1 MDQIARRDLLI
12 AGAGLAGAFAPG
24 LAAAAPLAP
33 TPPNDLGP
41 FYKRGASSA
50 AVLRRP
56 GDAGLPLALAG
67 TVFRATG
74 ERLPAARVELW
85 HSDDAGDYDMAGIRF
100 RADLKADDKAGYAV
114 ATVMP
119 GHYPGR
125 VCQHVHFIVR
135 AEGCKP
141 LVTQLYF
148 ATDPVFEGD
157 PDKHYGRDPLLVS
170 RELIRPVSLVAKD
183 GATSAHCLFDLVLEA
198 L

>member
-1 MDQIARRDLLI
+1 MGQIARRDLLI
-12 AGAGLAGAFAPG
+12 AGAALAGAAVSGP
-24 LAAAAPLAP
+24 AATAGLAP
-33 TPPNDLGP
+33 TPQNDLGP
-41 FYKRGASSA
+41 FYKRGAPSN

-56 GDAGLPLALAG
+56 GDRGLPLSLAG
-67 TVFRATG
+67 TVFRSTG
-74 ERLPAARVELW
+74 ERLPAARIELW
-85 HSDDAGDYDMAGIRF
+85 HSDDAGDYDMAGVRF
-100 RADLKADDKAGYAV
+100 RADLKADESAGYAA

-135 AEGCKP
+135 ADGCKP

-157 PDKHYGRDPLLVS
+157 PDRHYGRDPLLVS
-170 RELIRPVSLVAKD
+170 RELIRPVTLVAQD
-183 GATSAHCLFDLVLEA
+183 GLSVAHCRFDLVLEA

>member
-12 AGAGLAGAFAPG
+12 AGVGLASAVAPG
-24 LAAAAPLAP
+24 AAAAAGLAP
-33 TPPNDLGP
+33 TPANDLGP
-41 FYKRGASSA
+41 FYKRGAPSA
-50 AVLRRP
+50 AVLRQP
-56 GDAGLPLALAG
+56 GDRGLPLALGGA
-67 TVFRATG
+67 VFRSTG
-74 ERLPAARVELW
+74 ERLPAARIELW
-85 HSDDAGDYDMAGIRF
+85 HSDDAGDYDMAGVRF

-125 VCQHVHFIVR
+125 VCQHVHFVVR
-135 AEGCKP
+135 ADGCKP

-157 PDKHYGRDPLLVS
+157 PDRHYGRDPLLVS
-170 RELIRPVSLVAKD
+170 RELIRPVALVAKD
-183 GATSAHCLFDLVLEA
+183 GVTAAHCLFDLVLEA